1 MREITNDQIQMT
13 NESQGHCVCRN
24 AAECESLGHRP
35 RNRTSN
41 FKALKGNAAKGYLS
55 IKPLVGHNP
64 RDFSECDSVPEGR
77 QDVATGASPWYAMM
91 ERRKSRRDDRNS
103 DGVVS
108 CRPFRTENHLYFS
121 NHGLTPVATTC
132 RHIRGSNAGS
142 IHALCLSRVPF
153 FCGKVPLARIAILCM
168 LLFMSRTS
176 VAQEKPAIRMKME
189 LMSIRNR
196 SSGPL
201 PVHIKLEYNKPQILE
216 GDLELAIY
224 DSVDVI
230 SSDDLMASLRYEGIV
245 LAGADYEFNIV
256 LPPLKTAVTQNWAV
270 VASFVTKQ
278 GRIQLTS
285 LPNRP
290 GSAEPFDLLTTS
302 PMERGVLLCSC
313 FKETRRHSESANRK
327 FLETALSLDN
337 YNPIYSQMKADNPNE
352 VDATLTGIQRVEIM
366 GRTIIHFAGQWSSK
380 DLPQD
385 PLSYCAF
392 DVVLLGDESL
402 AALQKEQLDGL
413 TAWVRAGGSVC
424 IVPDVPMKPLQLEFL
439 RKLFEQGLDSSANLA
454 LDAEGRLLVVS
465 DQNTPILMSHCGLG
479 RAVLLPASND
489 FSANVRKEELG
500 SIVAFLWKV
509 RKDQPVGQGQN
520 WISPDVLQRL
530 KSQGVNVERDEEGI
544 YTRDEQYRY
553 SANRE
558 KDGKYYFDLRQL
570 KSQFG
575 IDDRLSP
582 QAEPLLSVTE
592 QALMPSDVEM
602 VPTWII
608 GMILMGYV
616 AAIGPGDYFLLGW
629 LRLRKYT
636 WVLFP
641 VITGIFTL
649 LTVMVANAFMGSDD
663 TGGKLVITDLADNGM
678 PVRQTTLET
687 LYYSS
692 QANVRNDHKGEL
704 VVLSEDNF
712 TNADYY
718 NQYGQ
723 PEQRSQDSPLSYS
736 GHFPQNYSVS
746 HRVQQW
752 SPVSLRTLSLEPQK
766 SDVPP
771 IDWNDVSLLTTPEGN
786 TRLKAAM
793 TQFMMAE
800 QKKSSTPVQ
809 CFAVIYHESA
819 VLNLM
824 GQIPT
829 KFFEKDR
836 YGRYLDPTQNRYQL
850 GQQSPSLTMLSSLPT
865 VKTSQTNIF
874 GLVSQIAP
882 HGAGSLEDLAFLD
895 SSDPSQW
902 ALVIITQQGENF
914 EVFRKLYFVQP

>member
-1 MREITNDQIQMT
+1 MSASLASGGRQSPDRTTGDIPTTHALFRSCLEFFARSSDTTTLDNPGVHT
-13 NESQGHCVCRN
+13 PGSPKCVCR
-24 AAECESLGHRP
+24 L
-35 RNRTSN
+35 
-41 FKALKGNAAKGYLS
+41 F
-55 IKPLVGHNP
+55 
-64 RDFSECDSVPEGR
+64 
-77 QDVATGASPWYAMM
+77 
-91 ERRKSRRDDRNS
+91 
-103 DGVVS
+103 
-108 CRPFRTENHLYFS
+108 
-121 NHGLTPVATTC
+121 
-132 RHIRGSNAGS
+132 
-142 IHALCLSRVPF
+142 
-153 FCGKVPLARIAILCM
+153 AILSM
-168 LLFMSRTS
+168 FVLISGSTF
-176 VAQEKPAIRMKME
+176 AQEKPAIRMKME

-224 DSVDVI
+224 DSVGVV

-270 VASFVTKQ
+270 VATFVTDQ
-278 GRIQLTS
+278 GKIRLSSVPDKLGNI
-285 LPNRP
+285 
-290 GSAEPFDLLTTS
+290 EPFDLLTTS

-313 FKETRRHSESANRK
+313 FRETRRHSGSANRQ
-327 FLETALSLDN
+327 FLESALSLDN
-337 YNPIYSQMKADNPNE
+337 YNPIYAQLEAEQTNSGIPQ
-352 VDATLTGIQRVEIM
+352 LTGIQKLEKM
-366 GRTIIHFAGQWSSK
+366 GHTIIHFAGQWSSK

-392 DVVLLGDESL
+392 DVVLLSDESL

-424 IVPDVPMKPLQLEFL
+424 IVRDVPMKPLQLEFL
-439 RKLFEQGLDSSANLA
+439 RKLFEQGADSSANLS

-465 DQNTPILMSHCGLG
+465 DEADPILMSYCGLG

-489 FSANVRKEELG
+489 FSASLTKEDLG
-500 SIVAFLWKV
+500 PIVAFLWKV
-509 RKDQPVGQGQN
+509 RKEQPVWQGGN
-520 WISPDVLQRL
+520 WIPADVVARL
-530 KSQGVNVERDEEGI
+530 KAQGINAGQDEAGVYI
-544 YTRDEQYRY
+544 LD
-553 SANRE
+553 S
-558 KDGKYYFDLRQL
+558 
-570 KSQFG
+570 
-575 IDDRLSP
+575 LSP

-592 QALMPSDVEM
+592 EALMPSDVEM

-608 GMILMGYV
+608 GMILIGYV

-641 VITGIFTL
+641 VITGVFTL
-649 LTVMVANAFMGSDD
+649 LTVVVAHAFMGSED
-663 TGGKLVITDLADNGM
+663 TGGKLVITDLADNGV

-692 QANVRNDHKGEL
+692 QANVRNDHKSEL

-712 TNADYY
+712 TNAENY

-723 PEQRSQDSPLSYS
+723 PQQRTEDSPLSYS

-752 SPVSLRTLSLEPQK
+752 SPVSLRTLSLEPQE
-766 SDVPP
+766 SEVPP
-771 IDWNDVSLLTTPEGN
+771 IDWNDVSLLTSEEGN
-786 TRLKAAM
+786 TRLKAVL
-793 TQFMMAE
+793 TQYTMAE
-800 QKKSSTPVQ
+800 QKISATPVQ
-809 CFAVIYHESA
+809 CFAVIYHEA
-819 VLNLM
+819 TVVNLM

-829 KFFEKDR
+829 KFLQKDR
-836 YGRYLDPTQNRYQL
+836 YGRYLDPTLDQDQL
-850 GQQSPSLTMLSSLPT
+850 GQQSASVTMLSCLPT

-902 ALVIITQQGENF
+902 ALVIIKQQGENF

>member
-1 MREITNDQIQMT
+1 MRGMTNDQIRMTNDQIRMT

-24 AAECESLGHRP
+24 AAQCDSLGHRP
-35 RNRTSN
+35 RNQIAPGRCP
-41 FKALKGNAAKGYLS
+41 GLS
-55 IKPLVGHNP
+55 H
-64 RDFSECDSVPEGR
+64 F
-77 QDVATGASPWYAMM
+77 
-91 ERRKSRRDDRNS
+91 
-103 DGVVS
+103 
-108 CRPFRTENHLYFS
+108 
-121 NHGLTPVATTC
+121 
-132 RHIRGSNAGS
+132 
-142 IHALCLSRVPF
+142 
-153 FCGKVPLARIAILCM
+153 VPLARIAVLCM
-168 LLFMSRTS
+168 FVLFSGSIR
-176 VAQEKPAIRMKME
+176 AQEKPAIRMKME

-216 GDLELAIY
+216 GDLELEIY
-224 DSVDVI
+224 DSVNVV

-256 LPPLKTAVTQNWAV
+256 LPPLKTSITQNWAV
-270 VASFVTKQ
+270 VASFVTDH
-278 GRIQLTS
+278 GRIKLS
-285 LPNRP
+285 SVPDKLNII
-290 GSAEPFDLLTTS
+290 EPFDLLTTS

-327 FLETALSLDN
+327 FLESALSLDN
-337 YNPIYSQMKADNPNE
+337 YNPLYAELKAEQTN
-352 VDATLTGIQRVEIM
+352 AGTQRLSGEQQIEKM
-366 GRTIIHFAGQWSSK
+366 GRTFIHFAGQWSSK

-392 DVVLLGDESL
+392 DVVLLSDESL

-439 RKLFEQGLDSSANLA
+439 RKLFEQGADSSANLS

-465 DQNTPILMSHCGLG
+465 DEPDPIIKSHCGLG

-489 FSANVRKEELG
+489 FSASLTKEDLG
-500 SIVAFLWKV
+500 AIVAFLWKV
-509 RKDQPVGQGQN
+509 RKDQPVGQGHN
-520 WISPDVLQRL
+520 WIPADVVQRL
-530 KSQGVNVERDEEGI
+530 KSQGVN
-544 YTRDEQYRY
+544 
-553 SANRE
+553 
-558 KDGKYYFDLRQL
+558 
-570 KSQFG
+570 
-575 IDDRLSP
+575 DDRMSP
-582 QAEPLLSVTE
+582 QAEPLLSVAE
-592 QALMPSDVEM
+592 QALMPADVEM

-641 VITGIFTL
+641 VITGVFTL
-649 LTVMVANAFMGSDD
+649 LTVMVANAFMGSED
-663 TGGKLVITDLADNGM
+663 TGGKLVITDLADNGV

-687 LYYSS
+687 LYYSA
-692 QANVRNDHKGEL
+692 QANVRNFHKGEL

-712 TNADYY
+712 TNAEYY

-723 PEQRSQDSPLSYS
+723 PQQRTQDSPLSYS
-736 GHFPQNYSVS
+736 GHFPQSYSVS

-752 SPVSLRTLSLEPQK
+752 SPVSLRTLSLEPQE
-766 SDVPP
+766 SEVPP

-786 TRLKAAM
+786 TRLKAAL
-793 TQFMMAE
+793 TQHMISE
-800 QKKSSTPVQ
+800 QKSFVTPAQ
-809 CFAVIYHESA
+809 CFAVIYHEST
-819 VLNLM
+819 VLNLLGNFPVLNENDHRLM
-824 GQIPT
+824 QQTYSMPYN
-829 KFFEKDR
+829 F
-836 YGRYLDPTQNRYQL
+836 PSQYQGSASLAML
-850 GQQSPSLTMLSSLPT
+850 GWIPT
-865 VKTSQTNIF
+865 VKSSQTNIF

-902 ALVIITQQGENF
+902 ALVIIKQQGEDF

>member
-1 MREITNDQIQMT
+1 MREITNDQIRMT

-24 AAECESLGHRP
+24 AAECESLGHRI
-35 RNRTSN
+35 RNRSSN

-55 IKPLVGHNP
+55 IKPMDGHNP

-91 ERRKSRRDDRNS
+91 ERWKSRRDNRNC
-103 DGVVS
+103 DWVVS

-121 NHGLTPVATTC
+121 HHGLTPVATTC
-132 RHIRGSNAGS
+132 RHIRGTNAGS
-142 IHALCLSRVPF
+142 IRALCLSRVPF
-153 FCGKVPLARIAILCM
+153 FCGKVPLARIAILCI
-168 LLFMSRTS
+168 LLFISGRTF
-176 VAQEKPAIRMKME
+176 AQEKPPIRMKME

-224 DSVDVI
+224 DTVNVV

-270 VASFVTKQ
+270 VASFVTEQ

-285 LPNRP
+285 LPNKQD
-290 GSAEPFDLLTTS
+290 SAEPFDLLTTS

-313 FKETRRHSESANRK
+313 FKETRRHSESANRR
-327 FLETALSLDN
+327 FLESALSLDN
-337 YNPIYSQMKADNPNE
+337 YNPIYSQMEAAPPNGADRQ
-352 VDATLTGIQRVEIM
+352 LTGTQKVTLM
-366 GRTIIHFAGQWSSK
+366 GRTFIHFAGQWSSK

-392 DVVLLGDESL
+392 DVVLLSDESL

-439 RKLFEQGLDSSANLA
+439 RKLFEQGADSSANLS

-465 DQNTPILMSHCGLG
+465 DEADPILMSHCGLG
-479 RAVLLPASND
+479 RAVLLPAVND
-489 FSANVRKEELG
+489 FKASLAKEDLG
-500 SIVAFLWKV
+500 AIVAFLWKV
-509 RKDQPVGQGQN
+509 RKDQPVWQGQN
-520 WISPDVLQRL
+520 WISPY
-530 KSQGVNVERDEEGI
+530 SN
-544 YTRDEQYRY
+544 EQ
-553 SANRE
+553 E
-558 KDGKYYFDLRQL
+558 TH
-570 KSQFG
+570 FG
-575 IDDRLSP
+575 IDETHFGDDRLSP

-592 QALMPSDVEM
+592 QALMPSDVQM

-608 GMILMGYV
+608 GMILVGYV
-616 AAIGPGDYFLLGW
+616 VAIGPGDYFLLGW

-641 VITGIFTL
+641 VITGVFTL
-649 LTVMVANAFMGSDD
+649 LTVMVAHAFMGSED
-663 TGGKLVITDLADNGM
+663 TGGKLVITDLADNGI

-692 QANVRNDHKGEL
+692 QANVKSDHEGEL
-704 VVLSEDNF
+704 VVLAEDNF
-712 TNADYY
+712 TNAEYY

-723 PEQRSQDSPLSYS
+723 PQQTAQDSPLNYS

-752 SPVSLRTLSLEPQK
+752 SPVSLRTLSLEP
-766 SDVPP
+766 SESEVPP

-793 TQFMMAE
+793 TQFTMGR
-800 QKKSSTPVQ
+800 QRNSVTSVQ
-809 CFAVIYHESA
+809 CFAVIYHEST
-819 VLNLM
+819 VLNVM

-836 YGRYLDPTQNRYQL
+836 YGQYLDPTQNQYQL
-850 GQQSPSLTMLSSLPT
+850 GQQSASATMLSCLPT

-895 SSDPSQW
+895 ISDPSQW
-902 ALVIITQQGENF
+902 ALVIIMQQGENF

>member
-1 MREITNDQIQMT
+1 MRGITNDQIRMTNDQIRMT
-13 NESQGHCVCRN
+13 NESQGHYVCRN
-24 AAECESLGHRP
+24 AAQCDSLGHRP
-35 RNRTSN
+35 RNQTAPGRCP
-41 FKALKGNAAKGYLS
+41 GLS
-55 IKPLVGHNP
+55 H
-64 RDFSECDSVPEGR
+64 F
-77 QDVATGASPWYAMM
+77 
-91 ERRKSRRDDRNS
+91 
-103 DGVVS
+103 
-108 CRPFRTENHLYFS
+108 
-121 NHGLTPVATTC
+121 
-132 RHIRGSNAGS
+132 
-142 IHALCLSRVPF
+142 
-153 FCGKVPLARIAILCM
+153 VPLARIAVLCM
-168 LLFMSRTS
+168 FVLFSGSIR
-176 VAQEKPAIRMKME
+176 AQEKPAIRMKME

-216 GDLELAIY
+216 GDLELEIY
-224 DSVDVI
+224 DARDVV

-256 LPPLKTAVTQNWAV
+256 LPPLKTSITQNWAV
-270 VASFVTKQ
+270 VASFVTDQ
-278 GRIQLTS
+278 GRIKLSSVPDKLNTI
-285 LPNRP
+285 
-290 GSAEPFDLLTTS
+290 EPFDLLTTS

-327 FLETALSLDN
+327 FLESALSPDN
-337 YNPIYSQMKADNPNE
+337 YNPLYVELEAEQTNAG
-352 VDATLTGIQRVEIM
+352 TQRLSGVQQIEKM
-366 GRTIIHFAGQWSSK
+366 GRTFIHFAGQWSSK

-392 DVVLLGDESL
+392 DVVLLSDESL

-424 IVPDVPMKPLQLEFL
+424 IVPDIPMKPLQLEFL
-439 RKLFEQGLDSSANLA
+439 RKLFEQGADSSANLS

-465 DQNTPILMSHCGLG
+465 DEPDPILKSHCGLG
-479 RAVLLPASND
+479 RAVLLPVSND
-489 FSANVRKEELG
+489 FSASLTKEDLG
-500 SIVAFLWKV
+500 AIVAFLWKV
-509 RKDQPVGQGQN
+509 RKDQPVGQGHN
-520 WISPDVLQRL
+520 WIPADVVARL
-530 KSQGVNVERDEEGI
+530 KAQGVNAGQDEAGVYI
-544 YTRDEQYRY
+544 LDSQYRQY
-553 SANRE
+553 RRQGFRE
-558 KDGKYYFDLRQL
+558 KDGGFYVELNQL

-582 QAEPLLSVTE
+582 QAEPLLAVAE
-592 QALMPSDVEM
+592 QALMPADVEM

-641 VITGIFTL
+641 VITGVFTL
-649 LTVMVANAFMGSDD
+649 LTVMVANAFMGSED
-663 TGGKLVITDLADNGM
+663 TGGKLVITDLADNGV

-687 LYYSS
+687 LYYSA
-692 QANVRNDHKGEL
+692 QANVRNFHKGEL

-723 PEQRSQDSPLSYS
+723 PQQRTQDSPLSYS
-736 GHFPQNYSVS
+736 GHFPQSYSVS

-752 SPVSLRTLSLEPQK
+752 SPVSLRTLSLEPQESK
-766 SDVPP
+766 VPP

-786 TRLKAAM
+786 TRLKAAL
-793 TQFMMAE
+793 TQHMISE
-800 QKKSSTPVQ
+800 QKSFVTPAQ
-809 CFAVIYHESA
+809 CFAVIYHEST

-824 GQIPT
+824 GFIPQQNLQ
-829 KFFEKDR
+829 KDR
-836 YGRYLDPTQNRYQL
+836 FGRYLDPGYYQYA
-850 GQQSPSLTMLSSLPT
+850 QQSASIGMLSSLPT
-865 VKTSQTNIF
+865 AKTAQTNIF

-902 ALVIITQQGENF
+902 ALVIIKQQGENF

>member
-1 MREITNDQIQMT
+1 MRKITNDQIRMT

-35 RNRTSN
+35 RYRIITDV
-41 FKALKGNAAKGYLS
+41 KALKGRNEVSPIISPRWGFWGPDATAPGRCPGLS
-55 IKPLVGHNP
+55 P
-64 RDFSECDSVPEGR
+64 FVP
-77 QDVATGASPWYAMM
+77 S
-91 ERRKSRRDDRNS
+91 
-103 DGVVS
+103 
-108 CRPFRTENHLYFS
+108 
-121 NHGLTPVATTC
+121 
-132 RHIRGSNAGS
+132 
-142 IHALCLSRVPF
+142 
-153 FCGKVPLARIAILCM
+153 ARIAFLYM
-168 LLFMSRTS
+168 FVLFSGSTL
-176 VAQEKPAIRMKME
+176 AQEKPAIRMKME

-224 DSVDVI
+224 DSVDVV

-245 LAGADYEFNIV
+245 LAGADYEFNVV

-270 VASFVTKQ
+270 VASFVTDQ
-278 GRIQLTS
+278 GRIKLS
-285 LPNRP
+285 SVPDKLNII
-290 GSAEPFDLLTTS
+290 EPFDLLTTS

-327 FLETALSLDN
+327 FLESALSLDN
-337 YNPIYSQMKADNPNE
+337 YNPLYAELEAEQTNAGTQQLSGEQQIEK
-352 VDATLTGIQRVEIM
+352 M
-366 GRTIIHFAGQWSSK
+366 GRTFIHFAGQWSSK

-392 DVVLLGDESL
+392 DVVLLSDESL

-439 RKLFEQGLDSSANLA
+439 RKLFEQGADSSANLS

-465 DQNTPILMSHCGLG
+465 DEPDPIIKSHCGLG
-479 RAVLLPASND
+479 RGVLLPVSND
-489 FSANVRKEELG
+489 FSASLTKEDLG
-500 SIVAFLWKV
+500 AIVAFLWKV
-509 RKDQPVGQGQN
+509 RKDQPVWQGQN
-520 WISPDVLQRL
+520 WIPADVVQRL

-544 YTRDEQYRY
+544 FTRDAHYQYYGVR
-553 SANRE
+553 A
-558 KDGKYYFDLRQL
+558 KDGKFYLDLNQL

-582 QAEPLLSVTE
+582 HAEPLLSVAE

-602 VPTWII
+602 VPTWVI

-641 VITGIFTL
+641 FITGIFTL
-649 LTVMVANAFMGSDD
+649 LTVMVANAFMGSED
-663 TGGKLVITDLADNGM
+663 TGGKLVITDLADNGI

-692 QANVRNDHKGEL
+692 QASVRNDHKGEL

-723 PEQRSQDSPLSYS
+723 PQQSTQDSPLSYS
-736 GHFPQNYSVS
+736 GHFPQSYSVS
-746 HRVQQW
+746 HLVQQW
-752 SPVSLRTLSLEPQK
+752 SPVSLRTLSLEPQESK
-766 SDVPP
+766 VPP

-786 TRLKAAM
+786 TRLRAALS
-793 TQFMMAE
+793 QYAVAE
-800 QKKSSTPVQ
+800 QSNSVTPTQ
-809 CFAVIYHESA
+809 CFAVIYHEST

-829 KFFEKDR
+829 KFFQKDR
-836 YGRYLDPTQNRYQL
+836 YGRYLDPTHYQYQL
-850 GQQSPSLTMLSSLPT
+850 GQQSASATMLSCLPT

-882 HGAGSLEDLAFLD
+882 HGAGSLEDLALLD

-902 ALVIITQQGENF
+902 ALVIVKQQGENF

>member
-1 MREITNDQIQMT
+1 MFVLI
-13 NESQGHCVCRN
+13 S
-24 AAECESLGHRP
+24 
-35 RNRTSN
+35 
-41 FKALKGNAAKGYLS
+41 
-55 IKPLVGHNP
+55 
-64 RDFSECDSVPEGR
+64 
-77 QDVATGASPWYAMM
+77 
-91 ERRKSRRDDRNS
+91 
-103 DGVVS
+103 
-108 CRPFRTENHLYFS
+108 
-121 NHGLTPVATTC
+121 
-132 RHIRGSNAGS
+132 GST
-142 IHALCLSRVPF
+142 F
-153 FCGKVPLARIAILCM
+153 
-168 LLFMSRTS
+168 
-176 VAQEKPAIRMKME
+176 AQEKPAIRMKME

-224 DSVDVI
+224 DSVDVV

-256 LPPLKTAVTQNWAV
+256 LPPLKTAITQNWAV
-270 VASFVTKQ
+270 VATFVTDQ
-278 GRIQLTS
+278 GKIRLS
-285 LPNRP
+285 SVPEKL
-290 GSAEPFDLLTTS
+290 GSVEPFDLLTTS

-313 FKETRRHSESANRK
+313 FKETRRHSGSANRQ
-327 FLETALSLDN
+327 FLESALSLDN
-337 YNPIYSQMKADNPNE
+337 YNPIYAQLEAEQTNSGIPQ
-352 VDATLTGIQRVEIM
+352 LTGIQKLEKM
-366 GRTIIHFAGQWSSK
+366 GHTIIHFAGQWSSK

-392 DVVLLGDESL
+392 DVVLLSDESL

-439 RKLFEQGLDSSANLA
+439 RKLYEQGVDSSANLS

-465 DQNTPILMSHCGLG
+465 DEADPILMSYCGLG
-479 RAVLLPASND
+479 RAVLLPASDD
-489 FSANVRKEELG
+489 FSASLTKEDLG
-500 SIVAFLWKV
+500 AIVAFLWKV
-509 RKDQPVGQGQN
+509 RKEQPVWQGEN
-520 WISPDVLQRL
+520 WIPADVVARL
-530 KSQGVNVERDEEGI
+530 KAQGINAGQDEAGVYI
-544 YTRDEQYRY
+544 LD
-553 SANRE
+553 S
-558 KDGKYYFDLRQL
+558 
-570 KSQFG
+570 
-575 IDDRLSP
+575 LSP

-592 QALMPSDVEM
+592 EALMPSDVEM

-608 GMILMGYV
+608 GMILIGYV

-641 VITGIFTL
+641 VITGVFTL
-649 LTVMVANAFMGSDD
+649 LTVVVAHAFMGSED
-663 TGGKLVITDLADNGM
+663 TGGKLVITDLADNGV

-692 QANVRNDHKGEL
+692 QANVRNDHKSEL

-712 TNADYY
+712 TNAENY

-723 PEQRSQDSPLSYS
+723 PQQRTEDSPLSYS

-752 SPVSLRTLSLEPQK
+752 SPVSLRTLSLEPQE
-766 SDVPP
+766 SEVPP
-771 IDWNDVSLLTTPEGN
+771 IDWNDVSLLTSEEGN
-786 TRLKAAM
+786 TRLKAVL
-793 TQFMMAE
+793 TQYTMAE
-800 QKKSSTPVQ
+800 QKISATPVQ
-809 CFAVIYHESA
+809 CFAVIYHEA
-819 VLNLM
+819 TVVNLM

-829 KFFEKDR
+829 KFLQKDR
-836 YGRYLDPTQNRYQL
+836 YGRYLDPTLDQDQL
-850 GQQSPSLTMLSSLPT
+850 GQQSASVTMLSCLPT

-902 ALVIITQQGENF
+902 ALVIIKQQGENF

>member
-1 MREITNDQIQMT
+1 MNAFNRVPASAGTA
-13 NESQGHCVCRN
+13 GVCRN
-24 AAECESLGHRP
+24 AAKCESPGHRP
-35 RNRTSN
+35 RNRFITN
-41 FKALKGNAAKGYLS
+41 VKALKGRNDVSATISPRWGFACLNASDPGRCPGLS
-55 IKPLVGHNP
+55 H
-64 RDFSECDSVPEGR
+64 F
-77 QDVATGASPWYAMM
+77 
-91 ERRKSRRDDRNS
+91 
-103 DGVVS
+103 
-108 CRPFRTENHLYFS
+108 
-121 NHGLTPVATTC
+121 
-132 RHIRGSNAGS
+132 
-142 IHALCLSRVPF
+142 
-153 FCGKVPLARIAILCM
+153 VPLARIAILCVFV
-168 LLFMSRTS
+168 LFSGS
-176 VAQEKPAIRMKME
+176 ILAQEKPAIRMKME

-270 VASFVTKQ
+270 VASFVTDQ
-278 GRIQLTS
+278 GRIKLSS
-285 LPNRP
+285 LPDKP
-290 GSAEPFDLLTTS
+290 GIVEPFDLLTTS

-313 FKETRRHSESANRK
+313 FKETRRHSGSANRQ
-327 FLETALSLDN
+327 FLESALSLDN
-337 YNPIYSQMKADNPNE
+337 YNPLYAELESGQARSGTQQLSGVQQIEK
-352 VDATLTGIQRVEIM
+352 M
-366 GRTIIHFAGQWSSK
+366 GRTVIHFAGQWSSK

-392 DVVLLGDESL
+392 DVVLLSDESL

-439 RKLFEQGLDSSANLA
+439 RKLFEQGAESSANLS

-465 DQNTPILMSHCGLG
+465 DETDPILMSHCGLG

-489 FSANVRKEELG
+489 FSASLTKEDLG
-500 SIVAFLWKV
+500 AIVAFLWKV
-509 RKDQPVGQGQN
+509 RKEQPIWQGKN
-520 WISPDVLQRL
+520 WIPADVVARL
-530 KSQGVNVERDEEGI
+530 KAQGVNAGRDEEGVYI
-544 YTRDEQYRY
+544 LDSQFRQHRRQGF
-553 SANRE
+553 RE
-558 KDGKYYFDLRQL
+558 KDGGFYVELNQL

-582 QAEPLLSVTE
+582 QAEPLLSVAE

-616 AAIGPGDYFLLGW
+616 AAIGPGDYLLLGW

-641 VITGIFTL
+641 VITGVFTL
-649 LTVMVANAFMGSDD
+649 LTVMVANAFMGSED
-663 TGGKLVITDLADNGM
+663 TGGKLVITDLADNGI

-723 PEQRSQDSPLSYS
+723 PEQRKQDSPLSYS

-752 SPVSLRTLSLEPQK
+752 SPVSLRTLSLEPQQ
-766 SDVPP
+766 SEIPP
-771 IDWNDVSLLTTPEGN
+771 IDWNDVSLLTTEGGN

-793 TQFMMAE
+793 TQYRMAK
-800 QKKSSTPVQ
+800 QKDSSTPVQ
-809 CFAVIYHESA
+809 CFALVYHEST
-819 VLNLM
+819 VVNLM

-829 KFFEKDR
+829 KFFAKDQ
-836 YGRYLDPTQNRYQL
+836 YGRYLDPTQNQYQP
-850 GQQSPSLTMLSSLPT
+850 GQQSAADTMLSCLPT
-865 VKTSQTNIF
+865 AKTFQTNIF

-882 HGAGSLEDLAFLD
+882 HGAGSLEDMAFLD

-914 EVFRKLYFVQP
+914 EVFRKLYFVQPQDGH

>member
-1 MREITNDQIQMT
+1 MMLLIT
-13 NESQGHCVCRN
+13 
-24 AAECESLGHRP
+24 
-35 RNRTSN
+35 
-41 FKALKGNAAKGYLS
+41 
-55 IKPLVGHNP
+55 
-64 RDFSECDSVPEGR
+64 
-77 QDVATGASPWYAMM
+77 
-91 ERRKSRRDDRNS
+91 
-103 DGVVS
+103 
-108 CRPFRTENHLYFS
+108 
-121 NHGLTPVATTC
+121 GLT
-132 RHIRGSNAGS
+132 
-142 IHALCLSRVPF
+142 
-153 FCGKVPLARIAILCM
+153 
-168 LLFMSRTS
+168 

-224 DSVDVI
+224 DSGGAV

-256 LPPLKTAVTQNWAV
+256 LPPLKTSDSQNWAV
-270 VASFVTKQ
+270 VASFVTQQ

-285 LPNRP
+285 LPNKP
-290 GSAEPFDLLTTS
+290 GSAEPFDLLTTK
-302 PMERGVLLCSC
+302 PLERGVLLCSC
-313 FKETRRHSESANRK
+313 FKETRRHSGSANRQ
-327 FLETALSLDN
+327 FLESALSLDN
-337 YNPIYSQMKADNPNE
+337 YNPIHPQLDAEQTSTGNSQLSGMQQLEK
-352 VDATLTGIQRVEIM
+352 M
-366 GRTIIHFAGQWSSK
+366 GHTIIHFAGQWSSK

-392 DVVLLGDESL
+392 DVVLLSDESL

-439 RKLFEQGLDSSANLA
+439 RKLFEQGADSSANLS

-465 DQNTPILMSHCGLG
+465 DEADPILMSYCGLG
-479 RAVLLPASND
+479 RAVLLPASDD
-489 FSANVRKEELG
+489 FSASLTKEDLG
-500 SIVAFLWKV
+500 AIVAFLWKV
-509 RKDQPVGQGQN
+509 RKEQPVWQGEN
-520 WISPDVLQRL
+520 WIPADVVQRL

-544 YTRDEQYRY
+544 YVTDQQHRY
-553 SANRE
+553 YDYRE
-558 KDGKYYFDLRQL
+558 KDGKYYINVTQL

-592 QALMPSDVEM
+592 EALMPSDVEM

-608 GMILMGYV
+608 GMILIGYV

-641 VITGIFTL
+641 VITGVFTL
-649 LTVMVANAFMGSDD
+649 LTVVVAHAFMGSED
-663 TGGKLVITDLADNGM
+663 TGGKLVITDLADNGI

-704 VVLSEDNF
+704 VVLAEDNF
-712 TNADYY
+712 TNAE
-718 NQYGQ
+718 NHNPYGQ
-723 PEQRSQDSPLSYS
+723 PQQRTEDSPLSYT

-752 SPVSLRTLSLEPQK
+752 SPVSLRTLSLEPQE
-766 SDVPP
+766 SEVPP
-771 IDWNDVSLLTTPEGN
+771 IDWNDVSLLTTAEGN
-786 TRLKAAM
+786 IRLKAVM
-793 TQFMMAE
+793 TQYTMAE
-800 QKKSSTPVQ
+800 QKNSATPVQ
-809 CFAVIYHESA
+809 CFAVIYHEA
-819 VLNLM
+819 TVVNLM

-829 KFFEKDR
+829 KFFKTDT
-836 YGRYLDPTQNRYQL
+836 YGRYLDPTLDQDQL
-850 GQQSPSLTMLSSLPT
+850 GQQSASVTMLSCLPT

-902 ALVIITQQGENF
+902 ALVIIQQQGENF

>member
-1 MREITNDQIQMT
+1 MREITNDQIRMT
-13 NESQGHCVCRN
+13 NESQGHCLCRN

-35 RNRTSN
+35 RNRASN
-41 FKALKGNAAKGYLS
+41 VEALKGNAVKKFLS
-55 IKPLVGHNP
+55 IEPWLSVYQISL
-64 RDFSECDSVPEGR
+64 SECDSVPTGR
-77 QDVATGASPWYAMM
+77 QDVATGASPWTDMKNDS
-91 ERRKSRRDDRNS
+91 ESRRDDMNFGATR
-103 DGVVS
+103 
-108 CRPFRTENHLYFS
+108 
-121 NHGLTPVATTC
+121 GLAPVATTF
-132 RHIRGSNAGS
+132 RHSVAE
-142 IHALCLSRVPF
+142 AQPELSCPGLSSF
-153 FCGKVPLARIAILCM
+153 VPLARIAILC
-168 LLFMSRTS
+168 LFVLFSS
-176 VAQEKPAIRMKME
+176 SILAQEKPAIRMKME

-224 DSVDVI
+224 DAVDVV
-230 SSDDLMASLRYEGIV
+230 SSDHLMASLRYEDIV

-256 LPPLKTAVTQNWAV
+256 LPPLKTAVMQNWAV
-270 VASFVTKQ
+270 VATFATDEGEIRLSSVPDK
-278 GRIQLTS
+278 L
-285 LPNRP
+285 
-290 GSAEPFDLLTTS
+290 GSIEPFDLLTTS

-337 YNPIYSQMKADNPNE
+337 YNPIYSQMEADNPNGAAGQINGTQK
-352 VDATLTGIQRVEIM
+352 VALM

-392 DVVLLGDESL
+392 DLVLLSDESL

-439 RKLFEQGLDSSANLA
+439 RKLFEQGADISANLS
-454 LDAEGRLLVVS
+454 LDDEGRLLVVS
-465 DQNTPILMSHCGLG
+465 DEADPILMSHCGLG

-489 FSANVRKEELG
+489 FSTRLTKEDLG
-500 SIVAFLWKV
+500 AVVAFLWKV
-509 RKDQPVGQGQN
+509 RKEQPVWQGGN
-520 WISPDVLQRL
+520 WIPADVIGRL
-530 KSQGVNVERDEEGI
+530 NAQGVNVEWV
-544 YTRDEQYRY
+544 
-553 SANRE
+553 
-558 KDGKYYFDLRQL
+558 
-570 KSQFG
+570 
-575 IDDRLSP
+575 DRLSP
-582 QAEPLLSVTE
+582 QAEPLLSVAE
-592 QALMPSDVEM
+592 QALMPSDVKM
-602 VPTWII
+602 VPTGMIWI
-608 GMILMGYV
+608 ILMGYV

-641 VITGIFTL
+641 VITGVFTL
-649 LTVMVANAFMGSDD
+649 LTVMVANAFMGSED
-663 TGGKLVITDLADNGM
+663 TGGKLVITDLADNGI

-723 PEQRSQDSPLSYS
+723 PQQRTQDSPLSYS

-752 SPVSLRTLSLEPQK
+752 SPVSLRTLSLEPQE
-766 SDVPP
+766 SEVPP
-771 IDWNDVSLLTTPEGN
+771 IDWNDASLLTTPEGN
-786 TRLKAAM
+786 TRLRAALS
-793 TQFMMAE
+793 QYAVAE
-800 QKKSSTPVQ
+800 QSNSVTPTQ
-809 CFAVIYHESA
+809 CFAVIYHEST
-819 VLNLM
+819 VLNLLGNFPVLNENDHRLM
-824 GQIPT
+824 QQGYSMPNNFPSQ
-829 KFFEKDR
+829 
-836 YGRYLDPTQNRYQL
+836 YQGSASLAML
-850 GQQSPSLTMLSSLPT
+850 GWIPT
-865 VKTSQTNIF
+865 VKSSQTNIF

-882 HGAGSLEDLAFLD
+882 HGAGSLEDLTFLD

-902 ALVIITQQGENF
+902 ALVIIKQQSEDF
-914 EVFRKLYFVQP
+914 EVFRKLYVVQP

>member
-1 MREITNDQIQMT
+1 MRGITNDQIRMT

-24 AAECESLGHRP
+24 AAQCDSLGHRP
-35 RNRTSN
+35 RNEFIAN
-41 FKALKGNAAKGYLS
+41 VKALKGRDEVSATISPRWGFLGPNATAPGRCPGLS
-55 IKPLVGHNP
+55 H
-64 RDFSECDSVPEGR
+64 F
-77 QDVATGASPWYAMM
+77 
-91 ERRKSRRDDRNS
+91 
-103 DGVVS
+103 
-108 CRPFRTENHLYFS
+108 
-121 NHGLTPVATTC
+121 
-132 RHIRGSNAGS
+132 
-142 IHALCLSRVPF
+142 
-153 FCGKVPLARIAILCM
+153 VPLARIAVLCM
-168 LLFMSRTS
+168 FVLFSGSIR
-176 VAQEKPAIRMKME
+176 AQEKPAIRMKME

-201 PVHIKLEYNKPQILE
+201 PVHIKLEYNKPQTLV
-216 GDLELAIY
+216 GDLELEIY
-224 DSVDVI
+224 DSVDVV

-245 LAGADYEFNIV
+245 LAGADYELNIV
-256 LPPLKTAVTQNWAV
+256 LPPLKTSITQNWAV
-270 VASFVTKQ
+270 VASFVTDQ
-278 GRIQLTS
+278 GRIKLS
-285 LPNRP
+285 SVPDKLKII
-290 GSAEPFDLLTTS
+290 EPFDLLTTS

-327 FLETALSLDN
+327 FLESALSLDN
-337 YNPIYSQMKADNPNE
+337 YNPLYAELEAEQTNAG
-352 VDATLTGIQRVEIM
+352 TQRLSGEQQIEKM
-366 GRTIIHFAGQWSSK
+366 GRTFIHFAGQWSSK

-392 DVVLLGDESL
+392 DVVLLSDESL

-424 IVPDVPMKPLQLEFL
+424 IVPDVPMKPLHLEFL
-439 RKLFEQGLDSSANLA
+439 RKLFEQGADSSANLS

-465 DQNTPILMSHCGLG
+465 DEPDPIIKSHCGLG

-489 FSANVRKEELG
+489 FSASLTKEDLG
-500 SIVAFLWKV
+500 AIVAFLWKV
-509 RKDQPVGQGQN
+509 RKDQPVWQGQN

-553 SANRE
+553 SGNRE

-592 QALMPSDVEM
+592 QALMPADVEM

-641 VITGIFTL
+641 VITGVFTL
-649 LTVMVANAFMGSDD
+649 LTVMVANAFMGSED
-663 TGGKLVITDLADNGM
+663 TGGKLVITDLADNGI

-687 LYYSS
+687 LYYSA

-704 VVLSEDNF
+704 VVMSEDNF

-723 PEQRSQDSPLSYS
+723 PQQRTQDSPLSYS
-736 GHFPQNYSVS
+736 GHFPQSYSVS

-752 SPVSLRTLSLEPQK
+752 SPVSLRTLSLEPQE
-766 SDVPP
+766 SEVPP

-786 TRLKAAM
+786 TRIKAAL
-793 TQFMMAE
+793 TQHLMAE
-800 QKKSSTPVQ
+800 QKSFETPTQ
-809 CFAVIYHESA
+809 CFAVIYHEST
-819 VLNLM
+819 VLNVM
-824 GQIPT
+824 GEIPQET
-829 KFFEKDR
+829 FQKDP
-836 YGRYLDPTQNRYQL
+836 YGRYVYSSYYQYP
-850 GQQSPSLTMLSSLPT
+850 QQSASIGMLSSLPT
-865 VKTSQTNIF
+865 AKTAQTNIF

-882 HGAGSLEDLAFLD
+882 HGAGSLEDLALLD

-902 ALVIITQQGENF
+902 ALVIIKQQGEDF

>member
-1 MREITNDQIQMT
+1 MREITNDQIRMT
-13 NESQGHCVCRN
+13 NKSQGHCVCRN
-24 AAECESLGHRP
+24 AAERESLGQRP
-35 RNRTSN
+35 RNLIITIV
-41 FKALKGNAAKGYLS
+41 KALKGRDAVSPIISPRWGFACLNASDPGRCPGLS
-55 IKPLVGHNP
+55 H
-64 RDFSECDSVPEGR
+64 F
-77 QDVATGASPWYAMM
+77 
-91 ERRKSRRDDRNS
+91 
-103 DGVVS
+103 
-108 CRPFRTENHLYFS
+108 
-121 NHGLTPVATTC
+121 
-132 RHIRGSNAGS
+132 
-142 IHALCLSRVPF
+142 
-153 FCGKVPLARIAILCM
+153 VPLARIAVLCM
-168 LLFMSRTS
+168 LLFMSGLTF
-176 VAQEKPAIRMKME
+176 AQEEPAIRMKME

-216 GDLELAIY
+216 GDLELSIY
-224 DSVDVI
+224 DAVDVV

-270 VASFVTKQ
+270 VATFVTDQ
-278 GRIQLTS
+278 GKTRLS
-285 LPNRP
+285 SVPDKP
-290 GSAEPFDLLTTS
+290 GSVEPFDLLTTS

-313 FKETRRHSESANRK
+313 FKETRRHSGSANRQ
-327 FLETALSLDN
+327 FLESALSLDN
-337 YNPIYSQMKADNPNE
+337 YNPIYAQLEAEQTNSGNLQLSGMQKLE
-352 VDATLTGIQRVEIM
+352 KM
-366 GRTIIHFAGQWSSK
+366 GHTIIHFAGQWSSK

-392 DVVLLGDESL
+392 DVVLLSDEAL

-424 IVPDVPMKPLQLEFL
+424 IVPDVQMKPMHLEFL
-439 RKLFEQGLDSSANLA
+439 RKLFEQGTAGSANLS

-465 DQNTPILMSHCGLG
+465 DEADPVLMSHCGLG
-479 RAVLLPASND
+479 RAVLLPAAND
-489 FSANVRKEELG
+489 FSASLTKEKLG
-500 SIVAFLWKV
+500 AIVAFLWKV
-509 RKDQPVGQGQN
+509 RKEQPVWQGEN
-520 WISPDVLQRL
+520 WIPADVMKRL
-530 KSQGVNVERDEEGI
+530 NAQGVNVERDEEGMF
-544 YTRDEQYRY
+544 TRNAQYQYYGVRI
-553 SANRE
+553 
-558 KDGKYYFDLRQL
+558 KDGKFYLDPNQL

-608 GMILMGYV
+608 GLILMGYV

-641 VITGIFTL
+641 VITGFFTL
-649 LTVMVANAFMGSDD
+649 LTVVVAHAFMGSED
-663 TGGKLVITDLADNGM
+663 TGGKLVITDLADNGV
-678 PVRQTTLET
+678 PIRQTTLET

-712 TNADYY
+712 TNAEYY

-723 PEQRSQDSPLSYS
+723 PQQRTQDSPLSYS
-736 GHFPQNYSVS
+736 GHFPQNYNVS

-752 SPVSLRTLSLEPQK
+752 SPVSLRTLSLEPQE
-766 SDVPP
+766 SVVPP

-786 TRLKAAM
+786 TRLKEAM
-793 TQFMMAE
+793 TQYRMELEKNSA
-800 QKKSSTPVQ
+800 TPMQ
-809 CFAVIYHESA
+809 CFVVIYHESS
-819 VLNLM
+819 VVNLI
-824 GQIPT
+824 GQISSQEIRT
-829 KFFEKDR
+829 DI
-836 YGRYLDPTQNRYQL
+836 YGGYLNRAQYQL
-850 GQQSPSLTMLSSLPT
+850 DAQSASITMLSCLPT
-865 VKTSQTNIF
+865 VKTSQINIF

-902 ALVIITQQGENF
+902 ALVIIMQNGENF
-914 EVFRKLYFVQP
+914 NVFRKLYFVQP